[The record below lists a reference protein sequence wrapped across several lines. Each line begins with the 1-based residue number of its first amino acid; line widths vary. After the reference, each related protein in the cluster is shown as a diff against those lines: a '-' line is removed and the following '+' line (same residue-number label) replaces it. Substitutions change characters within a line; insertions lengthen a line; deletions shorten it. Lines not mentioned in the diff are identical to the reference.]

1 MNVESTA
8 RTHTRV
14 STAIGELTLVRDE
27 EALLG
32 VYYRHHWGR
41 PGPSAFG
48 ARRHTGFDEAV
59 AQLDAY
65 LAGQRTTFDL
75 PVRVEGDEFQQ
86 RVWSRVQ
93 RVPYGTT
100 VTYGALA
107 RELGDGT
114 TAQEVGAAVGRN
126 PLCIVVPCHRVV
138 GAGGKLTGYA
148 GGLSRKRFLLDLEQA
163 GVAAGARIRAV

>member
-1 MNVESTA
+1 MESTA

-32 VYYRHHWGR
+32 VYYRNHWGR
-41 PGPSAFG
+41 PDPSAFG
-48 ARRHTGFDEAV
+48 PRHDTGFDEAV

-65 LAGQRTTFDL
+65 LAGQRTAFDL
-75 PVRVEGDEFQQ
+75 PVRLEGDEFQQ

-93 RVPYGTT
+93 RVPYGAT

-138 GAGGKLTGYA
+138 GAAGKLTGYA
-148 GGLSRKRFLLDLEQA
+148 GGLARKRFLLDLEQTGVTA
-163 GVAAGARIRAV
+163 GERIRAV

>member
-1 MNVESTA
+1 MESTA

-32 VYYRHHWGR
+32 VYYRNHWGR
-41 PGPSAFG
+41 PDPSAFG
-48 ARRHTGFDEAV
+48 PRRDTGFDEAV

-65 LAGQRTTFDL
+65 LAGQRTAFDL
-75 PVRVEGDEFQQ
+75 PVRLEGDEFQQ
-86 RVWSRVQ
+86 RVWCRVQ
-93 RVPYGTT
+93 RMPYGAT

-138 GAGGKLTGYA
+138 GAAGKLTGYA
-148 GGLSRKRFLLDLEQA
+148 GGLARKRFLLDLEQTAVTA
-163 GVAAGARIRAV
+163 GERIRAV

>member
-1 MNVESTA
+1 MDMDSTA

-14 STAIGELTLVRDE
+14 STALGELTLVRDE

-32 VYYRHHWGR
+32 VYYRNHWGR
-41 PGPSAFG
+41 PDPSAFG
-48 ARRHTGFDEAV
+48 PRNRTGFDEAV

-65 LAGQRTTFDL
+65 LAGRRTAFDL
-75 PVRVEGDEFQQ
+75 LVRLEGDEFQQ
-86 RVWSRVQ
+86 RVWSRIQ
-93 RVPYGTT
+93 RVPYGAT

-138 GAGGKLTGYA
+138 GAAGKLTGYA
-148 GGLSRKRFLLDLEQA
+148 GGLARKRLLIDLEQT
-163 GVAAGARIRAV
+163 GVAAGDSIRAV